1 MSDQFGVPG
10 LQPEDLAQK
19 LADGE
24 AIILLDVREPVELKY
39 AALKTAVVHV
49 PLSRMAAEHLA
60 SLPPPID
67 APTDREIVVIC
78 HHGVRS
84 AQVTAW
90 LRSHGYS
97 QVYNLDGGIDAYAR
111 DVDPGIGRY

>member
-1 MSDQFGVPG
+1 MLGQSQVPG
-10 LQPEDLAQK
+10 YHAAELAQK
-19 LADGE
+19 LADDE
-24 AIILLDVREPVELKY
+24 DVVVLDVREDYELHV

-49 PLSRMAAEHLA
+49 PMSRMAAERLA
-60 SLPPPID
+60 SLPPPLD
-67 APTDREIVVIC
+67 APTDQEIVVMC

-90 LRSHGYS
+90 LRQQGYT
-97 QVYNLDGGIDAYAR
+97 QVYNLEGGIDAYAR